1 MDIEQ
6 SKAEAEKLHQHGY
19 PISDII
25 SRLISAAN
33 HSGFERGDD
42 HVALYFPRSLLMVS
56 LSGASIYLSAA
67 S

>member
-6 SKAEAEKLHQHGY
+6 SKAEAEKLRQHGY
-19 PISDII
+19 SISDII

-33 HSGFERGDD
+33 HNGFERGDD

-56 LSGASIYLSAA
+56 LSGAAIFHSAA